1 MKIVWRIGKR
11 FAGGTLIVLGVV
23 GLVLPG
29 IQGIACI
36 LLGAYLLGFEREHMV
51 SGLKYIE
58 RRVPFL
64 AGVASRIRLR
74 LERRP
79 SSAGP

>member
-11 FAGGTLIVLGVV
+11 VAGGTLIALGVV
-23 GLVLPG
+23 GLFLPF

-36 LLGAYLLGFEREHMV
+36 LLGAYLLGFEREHMIH
-51 SGLKYIE
+51 GLKVIE

-64 AGVASRIRLR
+64 AGLAGALR
-74 LERRP
+74 MKLDRK
-79 SSAGP
+79 A